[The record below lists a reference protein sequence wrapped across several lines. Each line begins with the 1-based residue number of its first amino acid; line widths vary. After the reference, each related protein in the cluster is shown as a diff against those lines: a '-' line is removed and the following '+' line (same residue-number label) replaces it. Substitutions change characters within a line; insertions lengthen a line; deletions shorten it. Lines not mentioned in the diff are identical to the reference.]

1 MKPTSFAW
9 ALLFATASALAADPT
24 PPDLPPA
31 EAEVRRVDTAANKIS
46 LKHGEIKNLDMPPM
60 SMVFQVSDPALLG
73 KVQHLSNAISVVL
86 LLAYGLFLYYSL
98 VTHKALFAGSH
109 EADSGE
115 AMALWPLGKAIGVL
129 ALATGL
135 IAWVSEI
142 LVGAI
147 EPSAKAFGL
156 SARASVNG
164 QDVRLLVPTTYMNRS
179 GQSIGAVAGFYKI
192 TPAEILVAHDE
203 LDLPPGQIRL
213 KTGGGHGGHNGLRDT
228 ISALGNQN
236 GFHRLR
242 IGIGHPGSS
251 ALVTGFVLGKAPR
264 SEQDL
269 IDQAVD
275 EALRHTDA
283 LLAGELARVMNQLT
297 GFKAGQA

>member
-1 MKPTSFAW
+1 MTALRLIVGLANPGPQYAETRHNAGAW
-9 ALLFATASALAADPT
+9 FVERLAERLGARLA
-24 PPDLPPA
+24 PD
-31 EAEVRRVDTAANKIS
+31 
-46 LKHGEIKNLDMPPM
+46 
-60 SMVFQVSDPALLG
+60 
-73 KVQHLSNAISVVL
+73 
-86 LLAYGLFLYYSL
+86 
-98 VTHKALFAGSH
+98 
-109 EADSGE
+109 
-115 AMALWPLGKAIGVL
+115 
-129 ALATGL
+129 
-135 IAWVSEI
+135 
-142 LVGAI
+142 
-147 EPSAKAFGL
+147 AKAFGL

-203 LDLPPGQIRL
+203 LDLSPGQIRL

-242 IGIGHPGSS
+242 VGIGHPGSS

-283 LLAGELARVMNQLT
+283 LLAGELARVMNQLN